1 MQPFLGPKAL
11 ALRLINELRFPL
23 MIGAQVIMA
32 ETLYRVGAQVIMAET
47 LSHGI
52 RPWSSLERPRRAMAI
67 RYKAG
72 TAYEEHIAAWQ
83 AKEERG
89 DDALPGWMLRPER
102 LHSGM
107 SFGTRWDPAVLRAA
121 NAATLAIIGGRP
133 PARL

>member
-1 MQPFLGPKAL
+1 
-11 ALRLINELRFPL
+11 
-23 MIGAQVIMA
+23 
-32 ETLYRVGAQVIMAET
+32 MAET

-72 TAYEEHIAAWQ
+72 AAYEEHIAAWQ
-83 AKEERG
+83 AKEEGG

-121 NAATLAIIGGRP
+121 HAAPLAIIGGRP